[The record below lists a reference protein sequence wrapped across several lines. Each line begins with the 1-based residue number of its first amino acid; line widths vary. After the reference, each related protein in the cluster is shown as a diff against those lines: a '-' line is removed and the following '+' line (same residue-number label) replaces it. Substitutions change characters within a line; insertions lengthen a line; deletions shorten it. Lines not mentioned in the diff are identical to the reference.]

1 MIFQKANLDD
11 YQEILKLSNIFDPSE
26 TDREEKIKQAL
37 DGGFVWVAKDSE
49 RVVGYVL
56 CQIFG
61 ADHKELPNS
70 VFISDL
76 FVLDSHRK
84 QGIGRQLLQT
94 VLAFDFPVNY
104 IHFSIT
110 HDPEEKH
117 LSDFYKSFGFEIVGK
132 TKAGN
137 VKMIKNRN

>member
-1 MIFQKANLDD
+1 MIFEKANLDD
-11 YQEILKLSNIFDPSE
+11 YREILRLSNIFDSSE
-26 TDREEKIKQAL
+26 IDKEEKIKQAL
-37 DGGFVWVAKDSE
+37 ENGLVWTAKDGE
-49 RVVGYVL
+49 KVVGYVL
-56 CQIFG
+56 CRLFD

-94 VLAFDFPVNY
+94 VLANGFLADY
-104 IHFSIT
+104 THFSIT

-117 LSDFYKSFGFEIVGK
+117 LTNFYKSFGFVVAGE

-137 VKMIKNRN
+137 VKMIKKR

>member
-1 MIFQKANLDD
+1 MIFEKANLYD
-11 YQEILKLSNIFDPSE
+11 YQEILKLSCVFDSSE
-26 TDREEKIKQAL
+26 ICREEKIKQAL
-37 DGGFVWVAKDSE
+37 ENGLVWVAKDGGK
-49 RVVGYVL
+49 VVGYVL
-56 CQIFG
+56 CQLFE

-76 FVLDSHRK
+76 FVLDSHRE

-94 VLAFDFPVNY
+94 VLANCFPASY
-104 IHFSIT
+104 LRFSIT

-117 LSDFYKSFGFEIVGK
+117 LTDFYKSFGFVVTGE

-137 VKMIKNRN
+137 VKMIKKR